1 MLSGLYGSTTHRLTR
16 LVAILI
22 VLCLVSHKS
31 FAQGGG
37 CPGGL
42 ALNPSSAN
50 IAGVGAAGSFTVTGS
65 TCPSWGANSNSTWI
79 QVTSFTGTGT
89 GVVNYLISANPDL
102 ASRSGMISVVPNSGP
117 ISQELIFQSPSPGD
131 FTLGALP
138 ASQGVPRGSS
148 TTFTVSIN
156 KTGGFTGAVTL
167 SVPAPPSGITPS
179 FSGNILTVKTDP
191 NMATGPVIITI
202 QGTNGSVTHTTAVT
216 LNVNPQC
223 SVACVSMQTDGNFV
237 LYNASGQALWSSA
250 TSGSGAQ
257 IVRVQDDGNL
267 VLYAVTKIA
276 GGVYATPSL
285 GPFPPQTCK
294 IGTILHAQQ
303 FMWSGQC
310 ITSPKGQY
318 FLYMSPVD
326 GNLFI
331 YDIAQGHGTWNA
343 AGTPGNPGDFLNFQ
357 TDGNLVVYNSAGNTV
372 LWQTTTSNSGAT
384 LLNMED
390 DGRIILYRPVW
401 NTGTSHGWGDTNQ
414 YTHPACDLGSGTGQ
428 TGAMAVNQCFVSPNG
443 RFELLLNSSNN
454 LLLLDNSVSP
464 PQVLW
469 QKP

>member
-1 MLSGLYGSTTHRLTR
+1 MLSSLYYQTTNRLAR

-22 VLCLVSHKS
+22 VLCFASYKS
-31 FAQGGG
+31 VAQ

-50 IAGVGAAGSFTVTGS
+50 IAGGGAAGSFTVTGS
-65 TCPSWGANSNSTWI
+65 TCPVWTANSDSSWLT
-79 QVTSFTGTGT
+79 VTSFTGNGT
-89 GVVNYLISANPDL
+89 GVVNYLVSANPDL
-102 ASRSGMISVVPNSGP
+102 ASRSGKISVVPNSGP
-117 ISQELIFQSPSPGD
+117 ISQELIFQSTSPGD
-131 FTLGALP
+131 FTISSLP
-138 ASQGVPRGSS
+138 TSQTVPRGSS
-148 TTFTVSIN
+148 TTFTISVN
-156 KTGGFTGAVTL
+156 RTGGFTGAVAL

-179 FSGNILTVKTDP
+179 FSGNILTLKTDP
-191 NMATGPVIITI
+191 NMATGSVVVTI
-202 QGTNGSVTHTTAVT
+202 QGGNGNVTHTTAVT
-216 LNVNPQC
+216 LIVNPQC
-223 SVACVSMQTDGNFV
+223 SVACVSMQTDGNLV
-237 LYNASGQALWSSA
+237 LYNAIGQALWSSA
-250 TSGSGAQ
+250 TAGSGAA

-267 VLYAVTKIA
+267 VLYALTKVV
-276 GGVYATPSL
+276 GGVFAAPSI

-294 IGTILHAQQ
+294 IGTLLHAQQ
-303 FMWSGQC
+303 FMWPGQC

-390 DGRIILYRPVW
+390 DGRIILWRPVW

-428 TGAMAVNQCFVSPNG
+428 TGAMAAGQCFVSPNG

-454 LLLLDNSVSP
+454 LMLLDNSVNP
-464 PQVLW
+464 PLVMW
-469 QKP
+469 QRP

>member
-1 MLSGLYGSTTHRLTR
+1 
-16 LVAILI
+16 
-22 VLCLVSHKS
+22 
-31 FAQGGG
+31 
-37 CPGGL
+37 
-42 ALNPSSAN
+42 
-50 IAGVGAAGSFTVTGS
+50 
-65 TCPSWGANSNSTWI
+65 
-79 QVTSFTGTGT
+79 
-89 GVVNYLISANPDL
+89 
-102 ASRSGMISVVPNSGP
+102 
-117 ISQELIFQSPSPGD
+117 
-131 FTLGALP
+131 
-138 ASQGVPRGSS
+138 
-148 TTFTVSIN
+148 
-156 KTGGFTGAVTL
+156 
-167 SVPAPPSGITPS
+167 
-179 FSGNILTVKTDP
+179 
-191 NMATGPVIITI
+191 MATGPVIVTI
-202 QGTNGSVTHTTAVT
+202 QGANASVTHTTAVT

-237 LYNASGQALWSSA
+237 LYNAAGQALWSSA
-250 TSGSGAQ
+250 TSGSGAE

-267 VLYAVTKIA
+267 VLYALAKIA
-276 GGVYATPSL
+276 GGVFAPPSI

-294 IGTILHAQQ
+294 IGTLLHAQQ

-357 TDGNLVVYNSAGNTV
+357 TDGNLVVYNSTGTTV

-390 DGRIILYRPVW
+390 DGRIILWKPVW

-414 YTHPACDLGSGTGQ
+414 YTHPPCDLGSGTGQ
-428 TGAMAVNQCFVSPNG
+428 TGAMAAGQCFVSPNG

-454 LLLLDNSVSP
+454 LLLLDNSVNP
-464 PQVLW
+464 PLVLW